1 MNYWEKYNEDYI
13 DLTNEMILFN
23 NSNEF
28 NFIESNFYN
37 HIRDIFSLT
46 LSSILVSKKGTTKVL
61 DYGSNMVTWANLKNK
76 IITKNLHVDM
86 YDPYKSN
93 YPKDLSFDF
102 SYSLKNNIELIR
114 NSSYDITIFGSVAQ
128 YDEEFLS
135 TTILDKSILGKY
147 VLFTHTPMSLGESF
161 SSNQSQIIPP
171 INKEIPNSG
180 FKGFQFIHSYKEIR
194 LNIEK
199 HGYKLIFK
207 SVLPPNLA
215 GAEDQFEKDLIYAN
229 LLFIKIES

>member
-1 MNYWEKYNEDYI
+1 MATY
-13 DLTNEMILFN
+13 
-23 NSNEF
+23 
-28 NFIESNFYN
+28 
-37 HIRDIFSLT
+37 
-46 LSSILVSKKGTTKVL
+46 KKS
-61 DYGSNMVTWANLKNK
+61 Y
-76 IITKNLHVDM
+76 
-86 YDPYKSN
+86 
-93 YPKDLSFDF
+93 KDLSFDF

-135 TTILDKSILGKY
+135 TTILDKLILGKY

-171 INKEIPNSG
+171 INKKIPNSG

>member
-1 MNYWEKYNEDYI
+1 MSYWKKYNENNI

-28 NFIESNFYN
+28 NFIETHFYN

-46 LSSILVSKKGTTKVL
+46 LSFIFDSKRGTKKVL
-61 DYGSNMVTWANLKNK
+61 EYGSNPVAWANLKNK
-76 IITKNLHVDM
+76 TIVENLHVDI
-86 YDPYKSN
+86 YDAYESN
-93 YPKDLSFDF
+93 YAKDLNFDF
-102 SYSLKNNIELIR
+102 SYSLINNIELIR

-147 VLFTHTPMSLGESF
+147 VLFTHTPMSRGESF
-161 SSNQSQIIPP
+161 SANQSQVILP
-171 INKEIPNSG
+171 IRKNSIEYKVLN
-180 FKGFQFIHSYKEIR
+180 FMHSYKEIR
-194 LNIEK
+194 VSLEK
-199 HGYKLIFK
+199 QGYKLIFK
-207 SVLPPNLA
+207 SVLPPSLA

-229 LLFIKIES
+229 VLFIKTES

>member
-1 MNYWEKYNEDYI
+1 MNYWKKYNEDYI
-13 DLTNEMILFN
+13 GLTNEMILFN

-46 LSSILVSKKGTTKVL
+46 LSSILVSKRETTKVL
-61 DYGSNMVTWANLKNK
+61 DYGSNMVVWANLKNK
-76 IITKNLHVDM
+76 IITENLHVDI
-86 YDPYKSN
+86 YDPYESN

-102 SYSLKNNIELIR
+102 SYSLKNKIELIR
-114 NSSYDITIFGSVAQ
+114 NSSYDLTIFGSVAQ
-128 YDEEFLS
+128 YDVEFLS
-135 TTILDKSILGKY
+135 TTILDKLILGKH

-161 SSNQSQIIPP
+161 SSKQSQIISP
-171 INKEIPNSG
+171 IKATPNSRY
-180 FKGFQFIHSYKEIR
+180 KGFQFIHSYKEIR

-207 SVLPPNLA
+207 SVLPPILA

-229 LLFIKIES
+229 LLFIKTES